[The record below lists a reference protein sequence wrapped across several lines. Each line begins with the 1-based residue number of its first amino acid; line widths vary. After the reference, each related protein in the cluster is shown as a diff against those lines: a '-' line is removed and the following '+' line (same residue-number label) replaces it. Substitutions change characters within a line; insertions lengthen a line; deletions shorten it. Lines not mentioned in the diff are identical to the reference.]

1 MEIRYTLTIGEFKE
15 AYGVM
20 LRRASA
26 YYHFYYWSVT
36 WLGPL
41 IGVVL
46 LSLALLLFSIP
57 HPNQPLV
64 FLLVVIAVVNI
75 LAPLRHRGTIRR
87 NYRMQNLNGEISVS
101 AGADG
106 MTVRRMNKDI
116 ATRYGWTAIE
126 RHFESKN
133 MFVLFPTRLQF
144 VPIPKRAMTAEQ
156 QSEFRALVA
165 AHGLNGTD
173 SR

>member
-1 MEIRYTLTIGEFKE
+1 VEIRYTLTIPEFKE

-26 YYHFYYWSVT
+26 YYRFYYWSVT
-36 WLGPL
+36 WLGLL
-41 IGVVL
+41 IGFVL
-46 LSLALLLFSIP
+46 LFLALLLFSVP
-57 HPNQPLV
+57 NPNQPLV

-87 NYRMQNLNGEISVS
+87 NYRMQHLNGEILVS

-106 MTVRRMNKDI
+106 MTVARMNKDI

-126 RHFESKN
+126 QSAESKKTL
-133 MFVLFPTRLQF
+133 VLFPTRLQF
-144 VPIPKRAMTAEQ
+144 VPIPKRAMTPEQ
-156 QSEFRALVA
+156 QTEFRALVA
-165 AHGLNGTD
+165 AHIPQRG